1 MRLRLKTEGGFA
13 SFPGLGRPVEIDTAA
28 LREEDAA
35 ELVRRVEEARFFE
48 RPEGPGEPP
57 TGAADLRLRK
67 VTVEEGARSHTV
79 CVYEPIEDV
88 PLRALVEALDARTKT
103 LRRAGRARDSG
114 GGRP

>member
-1 MRLRLKTEGGFA
+1 MRLRLETEGGFA

-48 RPEGPGEPP
+48 RPEGPGEPQK
-57 TGAADLRLRK
+57 GAADLRLRK

-79 CVYEPIEDV
+79 RAYEPIEDA
-88 PLRALVEALDARTKT
+88 PLRALVEALDAWAKT
-103 LRRAGRARDSG
+103 LRRAGREYDPG
-114 GGRP
+114 GDRP